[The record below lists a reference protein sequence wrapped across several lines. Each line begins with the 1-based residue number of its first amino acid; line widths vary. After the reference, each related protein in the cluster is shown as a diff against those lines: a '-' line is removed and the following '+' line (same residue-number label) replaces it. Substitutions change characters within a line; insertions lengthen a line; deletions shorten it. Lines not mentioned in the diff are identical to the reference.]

1 MNQVSLEI
9 WRKRIADQKA
19 SGLKVTAWCEKNNL
33 SKHAYYYWRKRARG
47 DEEGGSETNEAT
59 VFAELKPAFQPISET
74 TAQLQISWKDLQ
86 ISVSNS
92 ETARLAAEFIRQLH
106 QLC

>member
-1 MNQVSLEI
+1 MNQVSLET

-33 SKHAYYYWRKRARG
+33 SKHAYYYWRKRTG
-47 DEEGGSETNEAT
+47 IDMKGGPETNEAT
-59 VFAELKPAFQPISET
+59 VFAELKPAFQPILET

-86 ISVSNS
+86 ISISNS
-92 ETARLAAEFIRQLH
+92 ETARLAAEFIRQL
-106 QLC
+106 QEPC